1 MCIKCWN
8 RSLTL
13 TQSVALAALSVWF
26 SFGGQSE
33 VPSSVA
39 CPSIFL
45 LDYQPTAT
53 FSLEPAP
60 RRQPVLLGDAWHR
73 CRPSEVYKYTL
84 CCVCQQGTKV
94 SPSAST
100 SFVFFC
106 FFLPC
111 SALPPPV
118 DLLTNTRD
126 YVTLRCGTLPTCWT
140 GHTSRASR
148 ADSTR
153 LSTHLGTFGSPKTP
167 ATGRGIKPPPILFT
181 STKRRS
187 SVGAL

>member
-53 FSLEPAP
+53 FSLEPAL

-100 SFVFFC
+100 SFVFF
-106 FFLPC
+106 FFVFFALLSSS
-111 SALPPPV
+111 SACRSIDKHSWLRNLAMWNAP
-118 DLLTNTRD
+118 DLLDR
-126 YVTLRCGTLPTCWT
+126 
-140 GHTSRASR
+140 
-148 ADSTR
+148 
-153 LSTHLGTFGSPKTP
+153 THI
-167 ATGRGIKPPPILFT
+167 AGIA
-181 STKRRS
+181 
-187 SVGAL
+187 GGQH